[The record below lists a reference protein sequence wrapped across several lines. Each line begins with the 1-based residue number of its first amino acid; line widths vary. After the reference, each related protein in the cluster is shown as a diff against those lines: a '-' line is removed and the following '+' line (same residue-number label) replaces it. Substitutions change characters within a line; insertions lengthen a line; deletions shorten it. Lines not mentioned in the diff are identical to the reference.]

1 MLFASFTVTYSLNV
15 MTMRVLCKGTL
26 TDPGSGYIP
35 VMTGGMVSLSPP
47 LGGVVVFAQEWEN
60 IIAPK
65 TKATGMPGMSF
76 SNILFIQIYSL
87 F

>member
-1 MLFASFTVTYSLNV
+1 
-15 MTMRVLCKGTL
+15 
-26 TDPGSGYIP
+26 
-35 VMTGGMVSLSPP
+35 MTGGMVSLSPP

-76 SNILFIQIYSL
+76 SNILFIKYIVCIISL
-87 F
+87 YPTD